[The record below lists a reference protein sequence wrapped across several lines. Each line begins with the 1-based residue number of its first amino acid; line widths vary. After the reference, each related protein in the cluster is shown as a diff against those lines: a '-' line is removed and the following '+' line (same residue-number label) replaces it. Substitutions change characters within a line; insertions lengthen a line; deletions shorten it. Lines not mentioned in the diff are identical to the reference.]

1 VLGRHPLISSVVA
14 VVVLAGGMAAATL
27 ATLDEELPPPGCP
40 DRTLGCF
47 ELRSGEAVQV
57 GLLATTSGPD
67 GREGVEA
74 VQAAHLVVEGSGPI
88 LGRPVRLVAR
98 DDRCELPAALA
109 AARELASDPP
119 ARPPTVA
126 VVGAVCPGTTSP
138 VTQLLSDVGMSLL
151 SWSDDEV
158 TFRDPPHPLFVQ
170 VPQVPGDGL
179 ARTRFEARFAAR
191 FGDTPGGDDA
201 WPAFRATELAVE
213 AIRRV
218 AVDGPGDTVLV
229 PQGPLFEL
237 LRRLLHE
244 AG

>member
-1 VLGRHPLISSVVA
+1 MIATAAAVLVLAAGVA
-14 VVVLAGGMAAATL
+14 VATL
-27 ATLDEELPPPGCP
+27 ATLDEGLPPPGCP
-40 DRTLGCF
+40 DRALGCF
-47 ELRSGEAVQV
+47 ELKSGEAVQI

-67 GREGVEA
+67 GRDGIEA
-74 VQAAHLVVEGSGPI
+74 VQGAHLAVEGARPI

-138 VTQLLSDVGMSLL
+138 VTQLLSDVGMPLL

-179 ARTRFEARFAAR
+179 ARTRFEARFAER
-191 FGDTPGGDDA
+191 FGGPPSGDDA
-201 WPAFRATELAVE
+201 WPAFRATELAVV

-218 AVDGPGDTVLV
+218 AVEGPGDTVLV